1 MIFENIKVECLV
13 YDSRNNHF
21 NYRFNSFEMNLR

>member
-21 NYRFNSFEMNLR
+21 DYHLRSSKMNFQ